1 MTRLRLRGSHALR
14 RAFPDPSPHSV
25 PDCGCPATPPG
36 PEPWRFGLC
45 PVRSPLLGVSLL
57 FSLPAGTGMFRFPAF
72 APTTGAG
79 IIADGLPHSDTRG
92 STAACASPRRFAACC
107 VLPRLLEPRYPPSAL
122 AFFSFLRQALLTGGV
137 LVSLS
142 LLSSEC
148 QWSLSPPLR
157 EDSPRGLLRG
167 GSPVSFP
174 SPFGEGSATGGIL
187 YFLVENKGVEP
198 LTPCLQ
204 GRCSKPTELI
214 PRSPV
219 QS

>member
-1 MTRLRLRGSHALR
+1 MPRPLAATGGITFVFSSCRYW
-14 RAFPDPSPHSV
+14 DVSV
-25 PDCGCPATPPG
+25 PCVRPG
-36 PEPWRFGLC
+36 QL
-45 PVRSPLLGVSLL
+45 V
-57 FSLPAGTGMFRFPAF
+57 
-72 APTTGAG
+72 AG

-148 QWSLSPPLR
+148 QWSLSPPCGGFA
-157 EDSPRGLLRG
+157 PRTPPRRITG
-167 GSPVSFP
+167 F
-174 SPFGEGSATGGIL
+174 FMTGGIL

>member
-1 MTRLRLRGSHALR
+1 MPRSLAATGGITFVFSSCRYW
-14 RAFPDPSPHSV
+14 DVSV
-25 PDCGCPATPPG
+25 PC
-36 PEPWRFGLC
+36 
-45 PVRSPLLGVSLL
+45 VRPDQLV
-57 FSLPAGTGMFRFPAF
+57 
-72 APTTGAG
+72 AG

-157 EDSPRGLLRG
+157 GNSPRGLLRG
-167 GSPVSFP
+167 GSPVSFM
-174 SPFGEGSATGGIL
+174 TGGIL